1 MVGRYWLPSS
11 YYRKESQ
18 LMGVFMEIKR
28 PKIFV
33 FSWHSAKSLVNVWL
47 GSEVR
52 SHDLGNTGAGDGG
65 GAETGSC
72 DISAIKSWQPTFNVL
87 SKYPYGYWCGVC
99 ENFLIH
105 IFWLVPGGSSLRAPG
120 LSPSRPS
127 AAEECTAA
135 TNGLVSPWSWEPP
148 PAAEQSEILNLRS
161 SILSLGF
168 VIERI
173 TAFRKSL
180 WSMSKLRTYSDHGQ
194 TAANFYRLKLEE

>member
-1 MVGRYWLPSS
+1 M
-11 YYRKESQ
+11 
-18 LMGVFMEIKR
+18 
-28 PKIFV
+28 
-33 FSWHSAKSLVNVWL
+33 VNVWL

-52 SHDLGNTGAGDGG
+52 SHDLGNAGIGG

-72 DISAIKSWQPTFNVL
+72 DISAIKSWQPTFNVR

-105 IFWLVPGGSSLRAPG
+105 IFWLVPGGSCLRAVSVTAERG
-120 LSPSRPS
+120 GGMHSCYKRPCL
-127 AAEECTAA
+127 ALELGTAA
-135 TNGLVSPWSWEPP
+135 SSR
-148 PAAEQSEILNLRS
+148 AAEILNLS

-168 VIERI
+168 VIERK

>member
-11 YYRKESQ
+11 YYRKQSQ

-33 FSWHSAKSLVNVWL
+33 FSWHSAKSVVNVWL

-52 SHDLGNTGAGDGG
+52 SHDLGNAGIGG

-72 DISAIKSWQPTFNVL
+72 VTFLL
-87 SKYPYGYWCGVC
+87 SKVGNPLSMSVVNIHTATGVVYVKTLWSIYFGW
-99 ENFLIH
+99 FLAAG
-105 IFWLVPGGSSLRAPG
+105 VSG

-148 PAAEQSEILNLRS
+148 PAAEQSEILNLS

-168 VIERI
+168 VIERK